1 MIGWLVFERRFLFPL
16 REMTNV
22 ARQIAAGE
30 TGAQVNAR
38 AGGEIGI
45 LATEFNHMLNSRRAA
60 RQTQADSEAQLAKV
74 LDNLGQFAGIATP
87 DGTVILANAYAYEI
101 AGITPADV
109 IGKPFWDAPWW
120 AHSIEMREMGR
131 EAVRRAAAGEVVR
144 RDMVTRVADGREM
157 AVDFRIVPVFDE
169 AEQVTHLVASA
180 IDITERK
187 QAEARLQES
196 EARFRA
202 LVETTPDWLWELDTI
217 GVFTY
222 NSPQVHA
229 MLGYAPEQLIGR
241 RPFELMVEA
250 DGARIGELFVASAPT
265 GQLPPHLHYAMP
277 HRDGRMVFLETAVA
291 SIRGPDGAVLG
302 YRGMSRDVTARWQA
316 EVQLRASE
324 ARLRAILDAEPE
336 CVKIIGPDGRLEQMN
351 PAGLAMIEADDDP
364 AQVIGQ
370 RVDSLI
376 VPEHRYAF
384 NALTARVLAG
394 ESGNLEFEI
403 VGLKGTRRW
412 LETHAVPLHDETTG
426 GISLLGVSSDISSR
440 KQGQADLLEKQ
451 QALSEA
457 QRIAQVGSWSRRL
470 DTRTIVWS
478 DETYRLY
485 GVSPEQF
492 VPEPEAVMALVQ
504 AEDRPLM
511 RAWLEACFAKQEPA
525 DVEFR
530 VTHPDGQV
538 RMLSGR
544 GMLETDADGTAIGMV
559 GTVQDITERR
569 TLELELEQHRNHL
582 EELVQTRTA
591 ELEAARDE
599 AQRLTRVKS
608 EFLANM
614 SHEIRTPMNAV
625 LGLARIGVRDS
636 AGRDS
641 HATFARIGTAG
652 EHLLDVI
659 NDILDYSRIEAG
671 RLALETDS
679 FALVGAVDHLNSLI
693 RERAEAK
700 GLTLS
705 IELAPDLPQWV
716 TGDALRLRQIL
727 VNLLGNAVKFT
738 VAGEVCL
745 QVSRHAERLNFKVTD
760 TGIGMTAEQLAR
772 LFQPFEQA
780 DSSTTRRFGGTGLG
794 LAISRSL
801 AEQMGGE
808 ITVESAP
815 GVGSSFTLSLPLPEA
830 EAGSAK
836 RDSRFAPAALAQR
849 RLAGLRLLAA
859 EDVEVNRL
867 VLDDLLTH
875 EGAQVVFAEDGQQAL
890 DRLQEAGVDSFDA
903 VLMDVQMPVMDG
915 YEATAHLHRLAPW
928 LPVIGLTAHVMAE
941 ARERCLEAGM
951 VEHVAKPIDVD
962 ELVSV
967 ILRYAGGGKSWTL
980 SRSAD
985 SADTSDAADAAS
997 GPIDWPALL
1006 ARYGGR
1012 QAFVSQLVSVVLDSH
1027 QTTSAELRQAADA
1040 QDLDAIAFSA
1050 HALKGLAGNLMARDV
1065 AALAREVEVC
1075 ARSGEAR
1082 TGFLAGELAREVD
1095 LLLAALAG
1103 RVGQDTQAAPVSNA
1117 PVGNV

>member
-1 MIGWLVFERRFLFPL
+1 RR
-16 REMTNV
+16 
-22 ARQIAAGE
+22 I
-30 TGAQVNAR
+30 
-38 AGGEIGI
+38 AGGEIGVQANVRGSGEI
-45 LATEFNHMLNSRRAA
+45 GLLATEFNHMLNSRRAA
-60 RQTQADSEAQLAKV
+60 RQTLADSEAHLSKV

-101 AGITPADV
+101 AGVTPADV

-120 AHSIEMREMGR
+120 AHSVEMREMGR

-144 RDMVTRVADGREM
+144 GDMFTRVADGREM
-157 AVDFRIVPVFDE
+157 AIDFRIAPVFDE
-169 AEQVTHLVASA
+169 AKQVTHLVASA

-187 QAEARLQES
+187 QAEMRLLASEAHLSKVLDNLPLLAGIVALDGTLLFANKYSIAVAGIDVAEMVGQPFWETAWWSYSTESQQVLREFVRRAAAGERVSEDALILGAGDRLVAIEFQIVPVLDDANQVVHMVASGVDVTERKQAEAQLQES

-202 LVETTPDWLWELDTI
+202 LVESTPDWLWELDTV

-250 DGARIGELFVASAPT
+250 DGARLGELFVASAPT
-265 GQLPPHLHYAMP
+265 GEVFSNVHYAMP

-394 ESGNLEFEI
+394 ESGSLEFEI

-412 LETHAVPLHDETTG
+412 LATHAVPLHDETTG
-426 GISLLGVSSDISSR
+426 GISLLGVSHDISNR
-440 KQGQADLLEKQ
+440 RRGEAALLEKQ

-457 QRIAQVGSWSRRL
+457 QRIAQVGSWSWQL
-470 DTRTIVWS
+470 DTGTIVWS

-492 VPEPEAVMALVQ
+492 VPCPEAFIALIN
-504 AEDRPLM
+504 AEDRPVM
-511 RAWLEACFAKQEPA
+511 RAWVEACVAGQEPA
-525 DVEFR
+525 DMEFR
-530 VTHPDGQV
+530 VTHPDGEV
-538 RMLSGR
+538 RVLCGR
-544 GMLETDADGTAIGMV
+544 GMRETDAEGKAIGMV
-559 GTVQDITERR
+559 GTAHDITQRKA
-569 TLELELEQHRNHL
+569 LELELDQHRHHL
-582 EELVQTRTA
+582 EALVHTRTA

-625 LGLARIGVRDS
+625 LGLARIGARDS

-652 EHLLDVI
+652 GHLLDVI
-659 NDILDYSRIEAG
+659 NDILDYSKIEAG
-671 RLALETDS
+671 RLALETEP

-716 TGDALRLRQIL
+716 AGDALRLRQIL

-745 QVSRHAERLNFKVTD
+745 KVSRHGGWLNFAVTD
-760 TGIGMTAEQLAR
+760 TGIGMIPEQIAR

-780 DSSTTRRFGGTGLG
+780 DNSTTRRFGGTGLG

-830 EAGSAK
+830 EADSA
-836 RDSRFAPAALAQR
+836 RRASRCEPAALAQR
-849 RLAGLRLLAA
+849 RLAGQRLLAA

-867 VLDDLLTH
+867 VLNDLLTH

-915 YEATAHLHRLAPW
+915 YEATAQLHRLAPW

-967 ILRYAGGGKSWTL
+967 ILRYAGG
-980 SRSAD
+980 ANP
-985 SADTSDAADAAS
+985 
-997 GPIDWPALL
+997 GP
-1006 ARYGGR
+1006 
-1012 QAFVSQLVSVVLDSH
+1012 
-1027 QTTSAELRQAADA
+1027 
-1040 QDLDAIAFSA
+1040 
-1050 HALKGLAGNLMARDV
+1050 
-1065 AALAREVEVC
+1065 
-1075 ARSGEAR
+1075 
-1082 TGFLAGELAREVD
+1082 
-1095 LLLAALAG
+1095 
-1103 RVGQDTQAAPVSNA
+1103 
-1117 PVGNV
+1117 